1 MVDLLKVREK
11 LKVSVKNY
19 LYRTVFVIAH
29 ENLADTIVEGELEYT
44 FVRHPNSLL
53 FYVLYRVDI
62 TSAINLLI
70 TALVHAYLL
79 SFYDMDL

>member
-11 LKVSVKNY
+11 LKVPVKNY
-19 LYRTVFVIAH
+19 LYRTVFVIAY
-29 ENLADTIVEGELEYT
+29 ENLADTIVEDELDYT
-44 FVRHPNSLL
+44 FVRPLNSLL

-62 TSAINLLI
+62 MSAINLLI

-79 SFYDMDL
+79 SS